1 MIIAALPL
9 LKRALA
15 WVAGFAV
22 AVLLIASGAMQPLDN
37 ALYDAHMRH
46 WTYTTDDQV
55 VIVAIDPQSLAA
67 LGNWPLPRSVH
78 AQLVRRLTQAGVR
91 GIGMDVTMAEAD
103 VNHPDNDHTY
113 AEAIHDNGHVVMPV
127 FAEAAELG
135 GVLEEVLPIP
145 EIARNA
151 AAFGHVDAS
160 KDPDG
165 VTRGVYLKAGLGQ
178 PQWSALALAL
188 YDIGQPSPLHPLPG
202 LRQPE
207 GTTKS
212 PYEWVRDDY
221 VLVRFANSA
230 GAFNQVSYVDVL
242 QGRVPDAMLKG
253 RWVLIGATA
262 AGLGDQLATSASS
275 PNNPMP
281 GVEYQANILESL
293 HDGRL
298 ITPLNLTAQLLLGAW
313 MLALPLAISGLPG
326 MRRMRVL
333 ATLSLSMIVLVSLLL
348 LRAGGLWWPPTGWM
362 VIVAAGLALH
372 AAIRRLEARR
382 ELKHAQ
388 LTNAA
393 TTWWQPLVTDT
404 RNPERA

>member
-1 MIIAALPL
+1 MTFALPL
-9 LKRALA
+9 LKRTLA
-15 WVAGFAV
+15 WVAGFA
-22 AVLLIASGAMQPLDN
+22 AAALLLASGVMQPLDD

-46 WTYTTDDQV
+46 WSYTTGDQV
-55 VIVAIDPQSLAA
+55 VIIAIDPQSLAS

-78 AQLVRRLTQAGVR
+78 GQLIRRLTEAGVR
-91 GIGMDVTMAEAD
+91 GIGMDVTMAEPD
-103 VNHPDNDHTY
+103 VSHPDNDRAY
-113 AEAIHDNGHVVMPV
+113 AQAIHDNGHVVMPV

-135 GVLEEVLPIP
+135 GVLEEVLPTP

-188 YDIGQPSPLHPLPG
+188 YDMGAATPLHPLPG
-202 LRQPE
+202 LHQPE
-207 GTTKS
+207 GTTNS
-212 PYEWVRDDY
+212 PYQWIRDDY
-221 VLVRFANSA
+221 VLIRFANSA

-242 QGRVPDAMLKG
+242 QGRVPDALLKG

-262 AGLGDQLATSASS
+262 AGLGDQLATSASG

-298 ITPLNLTAQLLLGAW
+298 ITPFNLPAQLLFGAL
-313 MLALPLAISGLPG
+313 MLALPLAIHGLPG
-326 MRRMRVL
+326 LRRTRVL
-333 ATLSLSMIVLVSLLL
+333 ALIALLAIPLMSLLL
-348 LRAGGLWWPPTGWM
+348 LRAGNLWWPPSAW
-362 VIVAAGLALH
+362 VVVVAVGLVLH
-372 AAIRRLEARR
+372 IGIRRLENARR
-382 ELKHAQ
+382 LDHPDGIDGSA
-388 LTNAA
+388 
-393 TTWWQPLVTDT
+393 WPPLPAGSHHHGI
-404 RNPERA
+404 R